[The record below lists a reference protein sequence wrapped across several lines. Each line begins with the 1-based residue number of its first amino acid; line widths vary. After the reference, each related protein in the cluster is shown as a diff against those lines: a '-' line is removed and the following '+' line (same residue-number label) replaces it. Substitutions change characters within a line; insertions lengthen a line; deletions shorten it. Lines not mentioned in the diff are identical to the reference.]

1 MTGGSTICVSMK
13 ETVKLWLMKV
23 RSGAYGRGIPDWLQ
37 VKEKVKEICHHI
49 DLDSNFLKRL
59 DDTSSMIMNPD
70 FALR

>member
-23 RSGAYGRGIPDWLQ
+23 RSGAYGRRKPDWLP
-37 VKEKVKEICHHI
+37 VKEKVKEIYHHN
-49 DLDSNFLKRL
+49 DLDSNFLKWL
-59 DDTSSMIMNPD
+59 DDTSSVVMNPD